1 MPVEPGSRLTEGT
14 VSFLIALN
22 VDMILVVGLISE
34 SSGSGRIAG
43 IESKKREI
51 SSLELLPYLFKVR
64 WFKNM
69 YCISTTIF
77 THTLQG

>member
-51 SSLELLPYLFKVR
+51 SS
-64 WFKNM
+64 
-69 YCISTTIF
+69 
-77 THTLQG
+77 